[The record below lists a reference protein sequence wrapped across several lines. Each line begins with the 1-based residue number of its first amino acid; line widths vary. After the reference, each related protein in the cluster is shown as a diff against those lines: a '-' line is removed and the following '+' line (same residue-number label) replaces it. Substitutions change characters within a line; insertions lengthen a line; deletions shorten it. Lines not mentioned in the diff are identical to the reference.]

1 MDADTLAR
9 ATLTYLIEGADALMF
24 ASLKGAGN
32 AEALLGFIM
41 DCRPGAPEERAA
53 RNRIDQVFAAGL
65 SRWGGRVDA
74 KAMAAFHH
82 ALDGWHRRLDALPSF
97 EEDQLRD
104 WFTAGGRQWIIGPKS
119 PHWPAQLGDLSTRR
133 DWASPLCLWGLG
145 DPAAL
150 SSCPRPVAVVGS
162 RGASDYGRSVAR
174 QIGICAASQGHLVVS
189 GGAMGADAA
198 AHWGAL
204 EAMRRHGAQ
213 AAGRTVAV
221 FAGGLNHIGPHSN
234 QRLFDAITAS
244 GGALISELCPGT
256 IPEARRFLLRNRI
269 IAALASSVV
278 VAQARVRSGALNT
291 AHWANELH
299 REVYAVPGDVTVPD
313 NAGCNRLIARAE
325 AGILASPDD
334 IAELCHPRHAP
345 VITASMPSDETARTD
360 EDRQTPKNGN
370 APANDIHPGNG
381 DDASPADSADAICA
395 AIRGCARR
403 GMPATPDAIIGLLRE
418 QGTPEPPTIASLL
431 GELGRLELEGRI
443 VYEHGELRVAN
454 RNRET

>member
-1 MDADTLAR
+1 MMDADTLAR

-24 ASLKGAGN
+24 ASIKGADG
-32 AEALLGFIM
+32 AEALLELIVA
-41 DCRPGAPEERAA
+41 CRPGAPEDRTA
-53 RNRIDQVFAAGL
+53 RNRLDQVFATGL

-74 KAMAAFHH
+74 KAMTAFHH
-82 ALDGWHRRLDALPSF
+82 ALVGWHRRLDTLPSLDA
-97 EEDQLRD
+97 DQLRD
-104 WFTAGGRQWIIGPKS
+104 WFTAGGRQWIISPSS
-119 PHWPAQLGDLSTRR
+119 PHWPAQLADLSTRR

-145 DPAAL
+145 DAAAL
-150 SSCPRPVAVVGS
+150 SSCSSPVAVVGS
-162 RGASDYGRSVAR
+162 RGASDYGRAVAR
-174 QIGICAASQGHLVVS
+174 RIGVCAASQGHLVVS

-204 EAMRRHGAQ
+204 EAMRLHGAHT
-213 AAGRTVAV
+213 AGRTVAV
-221 FAGGLNHIGPHSN
+221 FAGGLNHIGPRGN
-234 QRLFDAITAS
+234 QRLFDAIMAS

-269 IAALASSVV
+269 IAALASNVV

-313 NAGCNRLIARAE
+313 NAGCNQLIARAE

-334 IAELCHPRHAP
+334 IAELCHPRHP
-345 VITASMPSDETARTD
+345 PASIASVPPNEAGRTNAIHRDHGDETFF
-360 EDRQTPKNGN
+360 
-370 APANDIHPGNG
+370 I
-381 DDASPADSADAICA
+381 DSADAICA

-403 GMPATPDAIIGLLRE
+403 GMPATPDVIMGLLRE
-418 QGTPEPPTIASLL
+418 RNAPNPPDIASLL

-443 VYEHGELRVAN
+443 LYEHGELRVAGN
-454 RNRET
+454 ADGA